1 MEPGSNGVDQREWGG
16 MSTDTNEKAEIAAL
30 LEQEN
35 RSEQLREVKAKI
47 IKQVD
52 RLIALAEICEED
64 QNMLCMFTEWIAKFR
79 TP

>member
-1 MEPGSNGVDQREWGG
+1 

-35 RSEQLREVKAKI
+35 RSDQLKEVKAEI
-47 IKQVD
+47 IKQIG
-52 RLIALAEICEED
+52 RLIELAEICEED
-64 QNMLCMFTEWIAKFR
+64 QNMLFTFTEWIGKFR